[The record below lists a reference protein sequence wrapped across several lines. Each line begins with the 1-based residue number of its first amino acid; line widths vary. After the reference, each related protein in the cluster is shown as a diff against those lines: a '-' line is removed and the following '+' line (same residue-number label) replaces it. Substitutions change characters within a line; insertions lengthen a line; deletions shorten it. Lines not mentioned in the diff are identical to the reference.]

1 MQSAYD
7 QIQFYKLGRKE
18 KEAIIRKI
26 GEILEKDK
34 RIRLA
39 IIFGSITTRNYV
51 RDIDIC
57 INSNPKLNFKELLEL
72 NAKIELELGVPVD
85 MVELENL
92 PKNLQAN
99 VLKNGVK
106 IKG

>member
-99 VLKNGVK
+99 VLKTV
-106 IKG
+106 

>member
-39 IIFGSITTRNYV
+39 IIFGSLTTRNYV